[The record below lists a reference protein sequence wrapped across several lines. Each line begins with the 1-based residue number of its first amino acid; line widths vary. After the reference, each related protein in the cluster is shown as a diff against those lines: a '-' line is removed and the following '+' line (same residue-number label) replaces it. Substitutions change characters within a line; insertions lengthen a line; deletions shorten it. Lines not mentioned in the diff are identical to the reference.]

1 MEQPTSSAATGTTC
15 VSHED
20 AKLHE
25 QIPRQSQESGRS
37 DSPSVM
43 SSCLS
48 EAVAERDENASF
60 CDPFS
65 DDEED
70 THAPLGRR
78 PSQSLR
84 RATSSSGAIGTAI
97 SVDSVLARNSTGA
110 FAAIRPHT
118 SAIDGAASATN
129 INTSSLAQSIGL
141 GTRICGLVSIADA
154 SSLSESAASAVVQR
168 RGYAARDALTHT
180 RNPKHNSSQFQ
191 VTKPQK
197 RQHHLR
203 QSGSDGSGGRG
214 GGGCRCC
221 NYTGVR
227 TSHVGGGGESYD
239 YDCICQH
246 SCSSSISS
254 LGSPDLDNLDDDDS
268 ICCNPSATG
277 TRKDLNATEAAT
289 GRSDDRPEDFHRQL
303 MTVFENHRQNDEG
316 STNVR
321 GGNKVTRCG
330 DNDECAGYDASDDG
344 DDDDTLPTIEMQHV
358 KMSDEIQPTRTHPLA
373 AFEAAVKHYQPTRS
387 ATGNTCNP
395 SGFLRNPRNSIPS
408 VVQVQLP
415 APLATRPTLSDLSR
429 AAGAICSSYDHND
442 PSTHLSKL
450 TAMSTRQMV
459 QRAAEH
465 RTKIMVALKTPKRP
479 DRLTTSFMPDEVVTR
494 ATSFLDVQ
502 SLLQLRVTCRVMRDL
517 ASRDEAGWYEACR
530 RLWTTKVNICREA
543 LDMFE
548 SNGVRQM
555 RKKRRRKLNK
565 SPVRSSSSSRSG
577 SVARRS
583 YGAMGAYR
591 VSSIDAK
598 ERDAITMEELCYDG
612 SMSAPSPSSSGRNS
626 ATVSRKRL
634 FDDET
639 SQQEHGEDHKIKPH
653 SGHSFHGPVFSFR
666 FKEAAGADWTSW
678 DPWWN
683 EKEARAM
690 VFLKDGTVKQIIPR
704 SALQQ
709 PSDDTCMV
717 ADEDDRI
724 REEDRSNG
732 YVLCSPFSDGL
743 DVTESSNRMAEGI
756 HDNRRPKIEIRWR
769 FVSDPIDMPSRPE
782 GAYIRLTVGN
792 RDVPTYVVRRS
803 PTGNWGFCLESC
815 WGLFAS
821 FELPLKENTQQ
832 KNNTDG
838 DVYVALLQDSALSVT
853 SSVQW
858 REAML
863 YNYGAVT
870 LPEGRVAAAHYRRLW
885 GEN

>member
-1 MEQPTSSAATGTTC
+1 
-15 VSHED
+15 
-20 AKLHE
+20 
-25 QIPRQSQESGRS
+25 
-37 DSPSVM
+37 M

-48 EAVAERDENASF
+48 DAVAEGDENASF

-70 THAPLGRR
+70 ARTPLGRSS
-78 PSQSLR
+78 PSLR
-84 RATSSSGAIGTAI
+84 NAGEAIGAAI
-97 SVDSVLARNSTGA
+97 SVDSVLTRNTTGA
-110 FAAIRPHT
+110 FAAIRPHYT
-118 SAIDGAASATN
+118 RTAVVDSAASSTKVIKA
-129 INTSSLAQSIGL
+129 SLNQSVGV
-141 GTRICGLVSIADA
+141 GTRICGLVSVADA
-154 SSLSESAASAVVQR
+154 SSLSASAASGVVQR
-168 RGYAARDALTHT
+168 RGYAARPSVAQT
-180 RNPKHNSSQFQ
+180 RNLKNISSQAPE
-191 VTKPQK
+191 PQK
-197 RQHHLR
+197 KDRHMGR
-203 QSGSDGSGGRG
+203 SGGNGG
-214 GGGCRCC
+214 GGGCYCC

-227 TSHVGGGGESYD
+227 TSRLDGGGESYD

-268 ICCNPSATG
+268 ICRNPNTTG
-277 TRKDLNATEAAT
+277 TRKDLNTTT

-303 MTVFENHRQNDEG
+303 MTVFENHRENGEG
-316 STNVR
+316 STDVR
-321 GGNKVTRCG
+321 ERAELTSCG
-330 DNDECAGYDASDDG
+330 ANDECAGYDASDD
-344 DDDDTLPTIEMQHV
+344 DDTLPTIEMQYV
-358 KMSDEIQPTRTHPLA
+358 KMTEAKTCQFPT
-373 AFEAAVKHYQPTRS
+373 FDAAVKQYQPTRS
-387 ATGNTCNP
+387 ATGSRSGP
-395 SGFLRNPRNSIPS
+395 SCFLQNPRGSIPS
-408 VVQVQLP
+408 VVQVQLL

-530 RLWTTKVNICREA
+530 RLWRTKANICQEA

-555 RKKRRRKLNK
+555 RKKRRRRLNK
-565 SPVRSSSSSRSG
+565 SPVRSSSSSRSI

-591 VSSIDAK
+591 VSSTDAK
-598 ERDAITMEELCYDG
+598 ERDTITMEELCYDG
-612 SMSAPSPSSSGRNS
+612 IESSPSPSSLSSSGN
-626 ATVSRKRL
+626 AKPPSRKRL
-634 FDDET
+634 FVEET
-639 SQQEHGEDHKIKPH
+639 FHHENGEDQKVNPH
-653 SGHSFHGPVFSFR
+653 SGHSYHGPVFSFR
-666 FKEAAGADWTSW
+666 FKEAAGADWTTW

-690 VFLKDGTVKQIIPR
+690 VFLKDGTVKQIVPR
-704 SALQQ
+704 NALRQ
-709 PSDDTCMV
+709 PSDENDYNTNTCNDAV
-717 ADEDDRI
+717 VDEDNRI
-724 REEDRSNG
+724 RDEDRNNG
-732 YVLCSPFSDGL
+732 YVICSPFSDGL
-743 DVTESSNRMAEGI
+743 DVTESSNRMAVGI
-756 HDNRRPKIEIRWR
+756 RDNRRPKIEIRWR

-821 FELPLKENTQQ
+821 FELPL
-832 KNNTDG
+832 NNDHHSNG
-838 DVYVALLQDSALSVT
+838 ADNDVDVALLQDSALSVT

-858 REAML
+858 REAIL
-863 YNYGAVT
+863 YNHGAVT
-870 LPEGRVAAAHYRRLW
+870 LPEGTVAAAHYRRLW
-885 GEN
+885 GEL